1 MVTKTRTRK
10 TLASIREKKS
20 TPDDLS
26 TRAMLVKLKLSRWGA
41 KTKDE
46 DVAEEIANAKH
57 MEQDQGEYTK
67 ILLKSKN
74 LAAYR
79 QAQRAC
85 RRHHRLL
92 TLPWDDGVGLL
103 PADMYFKYTEEIGE
117 IRREAQQHID
127 AFVEEYREQWLTGMK
142 EWRKGLGDLFKAEDY
157 PEPDAVAAK
166 FGISIRTYPIT
177 NPNDFRVK
185 MSGDVVEKLRDQMEA
200 DFKGDLTEAI
210 KVPIRRLYNMVAKV
224 ERTLK
229 DEDKIFRDSLIENV
243 RELTEIL
250 PSLNIVSD
258 PDIADLIKQTQK
270 DIGSI
275 SDVKA
280 LRKDPEYRKDVAK
293 SASKILKQMKGY
305 V

>member
-1 MVTKTRTRK
+1 
-10 TLASIREKKS
+10 
-20 TPDDLS
+20 
-26 TRAMLVKLKLSRWGA
+26 
-41 KTKDE
+41 
-46 DVAEEIANAKH
+46 
-57 MEQDQGEYTK
+57 
-67 ILLKSKN
+67 
-74 LAAYR
+74 
-79 QAQRAC
+79 
-85 RRHHRLL
+85 
-92 TLPWDDGVGLL
+92 
-103 PADMYFKYTEEIGE
+103 
-117 IRREAQQHID
+117 
-127 AFVEEYREQWLTGMK
+127 
-142 EWRKGLGDLFKAEDY
+142 
-157 PEPDAVAAK
+157 
-166 FGISIRTYPIT
+166 
-177 NPNDFRVK
+177 
-185 MSGDVVEKLRDQMEA
+185 
-200 DFKGDLTEAI
+200 
-210 KVPIRRLYNMVAKV
+210 MVAKV